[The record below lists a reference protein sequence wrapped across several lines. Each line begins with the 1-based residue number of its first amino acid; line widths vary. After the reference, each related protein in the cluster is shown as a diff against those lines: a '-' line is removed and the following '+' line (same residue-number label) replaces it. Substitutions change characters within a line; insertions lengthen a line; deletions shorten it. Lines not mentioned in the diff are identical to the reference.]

1 MSKKWKNLEEYVK
14 TELLSEN
21 NCTHPENL
29 MEDIMRQNR
38 IDEKNDIKERLEIVP
53 ERRCVINEM
62 GRVLET
68 EEERGLLDMR
78 ARY

>member
-1 MSKKWKNLEEYVK
+1 
-14 TELLSEN
+14 
-21 NCTHPENL
+21 

-38 IDEKNDIKERLEIVP
+38 IDEKNDIKERLEIGH

-68 EEERGLLDMR
+68 DEERVYVIRMR

>member
-1 MSKKWKNLEEYVK
+1 
-14 TELLSEN
+14 
-21 NCTHPENL
+21 

-53 ERRCVINEM
+53 ERRCVINGL